1 MNITLDNKDDA
12 TVLCL
17 HEERLDA
24 HNAQEFKD
32 YLLHLLE
39 DGAKTLVLDLSEV
52 RFVDS
57 SGLGAL
63 LSGHKNACLREGRF
77 ALSGVQARVQSM
89 FELTRLHRVF
99 EIQPSVEEAVLAF
112 DSGGAASHGAN
123 AH

>member
-1 MNITLDNKDDA
+1 MNITLDNKDGI
-12 TVLCL
+12 TLLHL

-24 HNAQEFKD
+24 HISQEFKE
-32 YLLHLLE
+32 YLLRLLE
-39 DGAKTLVLDLSEV
+39 NGAKALVLDLSEV

-63 LSGHKNACLREGRF
+63 LSGHKNAGLREGRF

-99 EIQPSVEEAVLAF
+99 EIHPTVEAALA
-112 DSGGAASHGAN
+112 GGAGGT
-123 AH
+123 AHEPKPD

>member
-1 MNITLDNKDDA
+1 MNITLDSKDGIA
-12 TVLCL
+12 VLRL

-24 HNAQEFKD
+24 HNSQEFKD
-32 YLLHLLE
+32 YLLRSLE
-39 DGAKTLVLDLSEV
+39 NGAKALVLDLSEV

-63 LSGHKNACLREGRF
+63 LSGHKNAGLREGRL

-99 EIQPSVEEAVLAF
+99 EIHPTVEDALAF
-112 DSGGAASHGAN
+112 GTGGTPHEPKPD
-123 AH
+123 

>member
-1 MNITLDNKDDA
+1 MNITLDSKDDI
-12 TVLCL
+12 TLVRL

-24 HNAQEFKD
+24 HISQEFKE

-39 DGAKTLVLDLSEV
+39 NGSKALVLDLSEV
-52 RFVDS
+52 HFVDS

-63 LSGHKNACLREGRF
+63 LSGHKNAGLREGRF

-99 EIQPSVEEAVLAF
+99 EIHPTVEAALANGA
-112 DSGGAASHGAN
+112 GGATHAPKPD
-123 AH
+123 